1 MQLLL
6 LKLVI
11 RETWTKNAKC
21 RRSSAGHT
29 SMHRVNNTNTVTGN
43 MYYFRLTILNN

>member
-6 LKLVI
+6 LKLVT
-11 RETWTKNAKC
+11 RETLAKNAKC
-21 RRSSAGHT
+21 RRSNVGHT

-43 MYYFRLTILNN
+43 MYYFRLIILNN